1 MILPGYG
8 TSRILDRVKALLL
21 YAVLSGSVF
30 AATPA
35 IGIVTA
41 SGHFTLQGSQVWGNA
56 TLFEGA
62 IIETTSATSQL
73 ALRNGVKVQLAAGS
87 RAHVFVDRLT
97 LDRGVGQ
104 VTAAATFEIDTA
116 ALRIQ
121 GAGVRV
127 GVGETVEVA
136 ALSGVTRV
144 SGVATISG
152 QGDLLLA
159 TIPPGQRMSFAPQAA
174 SVKRNGCLLYKD
186 NHFILQDDAT
196 QEVVELSGEN
206 LASNVGIRVEVTGA
220 ASTAKPTVSI
230 AASVMNVSAVA
241 PRSQGGCLVAASTL
255 DARTE
260 MPPGAAPAATQTA
273 AKAGGMST
281 GAKAA
286 IWIAVIG
293 GGAGGGIAVLESS
306 KKSTSP

>member
-1 MILPGYG
+1 
-8 TSRILDRVKALLL
+8 
-21 YAVLSGSVF
+21 VF
-30 AATPA
+30 A
-35 IGIVTA
+35 
-41 SGHFTLQGSQVWGNA
+41 
-56 TLFEGA
+56 
-62 IIETTSATSQL
+62 
-73 ALRNGVKVQLAAGS
+73 
-87 RAHVFVDRLT
+87 DRLT

-104 VTAAATFEIDTA
+104 VTAAAPFEIDTA

-136 ALSGVTRV
+136 ALN
-144 SGVATISG
+144 GVARVTAVAMTDFAKVAG
-152 QGDLLLA
+152 QGGLLLA
-159 TIPPGQRMSFAPQAA
+159 TILPGQRMSFAPQAA

-186 NHFILQDDAT
+186 NHFILQDDNT

-206 LASNVGIRVEVTGA
+206 LAPNVGNRVEVTGT
-220 ASTAKPTVSI
+220 ASTVKPTVSI
-230 AASVMNVSAVA
+230 AASVMNVSGVA
-241 PRSQGGCLVAASTL
+241 PRAQGGCLVAASTL

-260 MPPGAAPAATQTA
+260 MPQPGAAPAATQTA
-273 AKAGGMST
+273 AKTGGMST

-293 GGAGGGIAVLESS
+293 GGAGAGIAVLESS